1 MGWNE
6 DSLHRWMSR
15 TLAPRGLAAGFGN
28 DAAVLAGRLERA
40 VLCVDQAIEGVHF
53 LAGAPQPAVARKA
66 CARALSDLAASGAF
80 PRAVLL
86 ALRAPR
92 GESEARL
99 RQLVRGV
106 AGEASRHGAQLVG
119 GDTSCAPGPLSL
131 TVTAVGEL
139 GRASRAVSRSR
150 ARAGQ
155 IVVATGPFGG
165 SGLGRHLRIEP
176 RFDAGRWLV
185 RLGAT
190 AMMDVSDGLALDL
203 WRIAR
208 ASKVEIALGHVPI
221 HRDARRAARRSGRPA
236 LHHALFDGEDHELV
250 ATLPATAVPRALREA
265 AKRFPNFA
273 LLGAVRRGAGLRYPR
288 AEDGEELVEFDGR
301 GGWVHGA

>member
-1 MGWNE
+1 
-6 DSLHRWMSR
+6 MSR
-15 TLAPRGLAAGFGN
+15 TLVPRRLAAGFGN
-28 DAAVLAGRLERA
+28 DAAVLAGRLERP

-53 LAGAPQPAVARKA
+53 VASAPQLAVARKA
-66 CARALSDLAASGAF
+66 CARALSDLAASGAL

-92 GESEARL
+92 DESEARL
-99 RQLVRGV
+99 RKLVRGV
-106 AGEASRHGAQLVG
+106 AGEASRHGAELVG
-119 GDTSCAPGPLSL
+119 GDTACATGPLSL
-131 TVTAVGEL
+131 AVTAVGEL
-139 GRASRAVSRSR
+139 GRGARAISRSR

-155 IVVATGPFGG
+155 VVVATGPFGG
-165 SGLGRHLRIEP
+165 SRLGRHLRIQP

-208 ASKVEIALGHVPI
+208 ASEVEIVLGHVPI
-221 HRDARRAARRSGRPA
+221 HRDARRAARRSGRSA

-250 ATLPATAVPRALREA
+250 ASLPASAVPRALREA
-265 AKRFPNFA
+265 ALHCPNFA
-273 LLGAVRRGAGLRYPR
+273 VLGNVRRGAGLRYPS
-288 AEDGEELVEFDGR
+288 AENGEELIEFSGR